1 MGEASIVRASTDR
14 DAAVLALLPAIRA
27 LARRTSLQIAQVE
40 YDDLVSEGCY
50 GALLAFDAFDAERG
64 IPYPAYAMTRAWSAM
79 MSWARS
85 EDFLSERIRATK
97 RAVSAR
103 VHEAAL
109 NGGGYVSRETL
120 LREFPNL
127 DAVAEKVSRFD
138 CVRLD
143 DPLAVSSA
151 MSNNDPARD
160 ALDRETQAEI
170 ATALVVLSSSERFV
184 VDQLYRESRT
194 VRDLGIEMRLSH
206 QRVSQL
212 RLSGLAKMRAAL
224 ERKAA

>member
-50 GALLAFDAFDAERG
+50 GALLAFDAFDPERG
-64 IPYPAYAMTRAWSAM
+64 VPFPAYAMTRAWSAM

-109 NGGGYVSRETL
+109 NGGDAVSRATL

-143 DPLAVSSA
+143 DPCSDVNATSGDDPVRNVLDREASAEIVAVSS
-151 MSNNDPARD
+151 
-160 ALDRETQAEI
+160 
-170 ATALVVLSSSERFV
+170 VLSVPERFV

-212 RLSGLAKMRAAL
+212 RIAGLAKMRAAL
-224 ERKAA
+224 GREAA